1 MVQDAFV
8 IYGTVKFNIFFFRKF
23 LQKNIFF
30 QKDNKNFALATTKR
44 VDSAYEESSQKNTQL
59 GDMPCFG
66 QTTSVTNC
74 STKHKV

>member
-8 IYGTVKFNIFFFRKF
+8 IYGTVKFNIFFSQSFFKKIF
-23 LQKNIFF
+23 FF